1 MKKLENIPKKNI
13 YEVPEGYFDKLPGI
27 IQSRVAKEEVGQKS
41 FFVYSLRYAIPV
53 MALAIVAIVW
63 VWSNKETDLNAEQML
78 ATIDTPT
85 LIAYLEDA
93 DLTTDELLESVSLS
107 QEELMAIEGDV
118 YTIDLDESEL
128 DDLMDEYSF
137 ELNDF

>member
-1 MKKLENIPKKNI
+1 ML
-13 YEVPEGYFDKLPGI
+13 
-27 IQSRVAKEEVGQKS
+27 
-41 FFVYSLRYAIPV
+41 
-53 MALAIVAIVW
+53 LAIVAMVW
-63 VWSNKETDLNAEQML
+63 VWSDRETDLNAEQML

-85 LIAYLEDA
+85 LIAYLEES

-128 DDLMDEYSF
+128 EDLMDEYSF

>member
-1 MKKLENIPKKNI
+1 MKKLEDIPKKNI
-13 YEVPEGYFDKLPGI
+13 YEVPDGYFDKLPGI
-27 IQSRVAKEEVGQKS
+27 IQSRVAKDETIRRP
-41 FFVYSLRYAIPV
+41 FFVYSLRYAIPAMV
-53 MALAIVAIVW
+53 LATVALVW
-63 VWSNKETDLNAEQML
+63 VWTNEETELNAEQML
-78 ATIDTPT
+78 ATIDTST
-85 LIAYLEDA
+85 LIAYLEES

-118 YTIDLDESEL
+118 YTIDLDEKEL